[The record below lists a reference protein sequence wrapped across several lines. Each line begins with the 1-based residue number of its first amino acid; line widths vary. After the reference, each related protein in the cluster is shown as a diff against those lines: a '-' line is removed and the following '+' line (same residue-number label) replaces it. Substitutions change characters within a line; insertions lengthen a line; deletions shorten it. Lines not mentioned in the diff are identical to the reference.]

1 MVPAPP
7 NPWVAYTFN
16 YPLPYNA
23 EIGFPT
29 PVEAAVKFPKLFELL
44 LLAKVDNCLGSD
56 VLECA
61 IYFFLVA
68 DYCCTLFI
76 VLMKFSILRGFD

>member
-1 MVPAPP
+1 MVPPP
-7 NPWVAYTFN
+7 NPVVPYMAFEG
-16 YPLPYNA
+16 PLPCRT
-23 EIGFPT
+23 ESGFPT

-44 LLAKVDNCLGSD
+44 LLAKVDNCFGSD

-61 IYFFLVA
+61 ICFFLVA

-76 VLMKFSILRGFD
+76 VLMNFYILSVND